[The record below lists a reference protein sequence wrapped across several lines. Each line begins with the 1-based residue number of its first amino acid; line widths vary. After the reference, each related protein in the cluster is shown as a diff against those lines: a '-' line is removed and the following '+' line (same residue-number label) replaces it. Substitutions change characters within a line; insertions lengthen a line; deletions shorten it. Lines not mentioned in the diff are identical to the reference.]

1 MSLWTA
7 VLLASAAAFATK
19 YAGHVVPGHW
29 LEGPRISRV
38 MALMPVALLAALDAV
53 QTVAGPGG
61 RPVVD
66 SRLAALVVAA
76 VALRVRRHTSL
87 SSSREPRR
95 QPDCARSASPD
106 RHTPRGGRRGTLA
119 CGGAHRRA
127 PAASTA
133 PQPPPQPHLAAASA
147 APQPPPPRRPSPPS
161 HREMAN
167 GWYHDPRPAEF
178 QPSAISR

>member
-38 MALMPVALLAALDAV
+38 MALMPIALLAALDAV

-76 VALRVRRHTSL
+76 VALRVRA
-87 SSSREPRR
+87 PYIVVVV
-95 QPDCARSASPD
+95 A
-106 RHTPRGGRRGTLA
+106 
-119 CGGAHRRA
+119 GAATAAGLRA
-127 PAASTA
+127 LGLP
-133 PQPPPQPHLAAASA
+133 
-147 APQPPPPRRPSPPS
+147 
-161 HREMAN
+161 
-167 GWYHDPRPAEF
+167 
-178 QPSAISR
+178 